1 MSAGWYESWCVQCD
15 YVDGIVFFNWVP
27 HNMVFPKCPKCGHYT
42 LELRKSKI
50 PLGTIPIRE
59 EEEV

>member
-50 PLGTIPIRE
+50 PFGTIPTRE
-59 EEEV
+59 EEPA